1 MTKILFVSCRQ
12 RHPAANCLELP
23 RSTKHANPCSKFLR
37 WADIEQGRR
46 VAASTMRGQ
55 DAKWSL
61 LILYA
66 FAGFLAGKLSK
77 VSATGLY
84 WIDPTT
90 RALSDARTTET
101 TNDDEHFRWVCPDL
115 PISTAGALRPECRQ

>member
-1 MTKILFVSCRQ
+1 MQ
-12 RHPAANCLELP
+12 
-23 RSTKHANPCSKFLR
+23 
-37 WADIEQGRR
+37 
-46 VAASTMRGQ
+46 GQ

-90 RALSDARTTET
+90 RALHRTRIRRRSMTTSTSGGSAQIYQFPPRGRFALNVRSESQAVESQPLVKVAAASGWYHDAAIAEA
-101 TNDDEHFRWVCPDL
+101 E
-115 PISTAGALRPECRQ
+115 RPRSN